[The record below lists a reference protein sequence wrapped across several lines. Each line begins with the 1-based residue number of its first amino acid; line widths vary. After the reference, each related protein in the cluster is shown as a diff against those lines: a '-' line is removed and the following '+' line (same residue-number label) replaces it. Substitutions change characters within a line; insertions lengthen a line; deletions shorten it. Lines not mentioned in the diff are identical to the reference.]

1 MQAPTRT
8 EALLEAIERRIAE
21 ISERQHALA
30 VERARLTEQI
40 TPLRLGITAPD
51 VALTLLRAKGIVFR
65 GIAAATSDDRPPRS
79 VVLRVAHRP
88 VKLTAVPKTR
98 SETA

>member
-1 MQAPTRT
+1 MQAQTRT
-8 EALLEAIERRIAE
+8 EAVLGAIERRLAE

-40 TPLRLGITAPD
+40 TPLRLGITSPD

-65 GIAAATSDDRPPRS
+65 GLASATSEDRPARS
-79 VVLRVAHRP
+79 VVLRVPPRR
-88 VKLTAVPKTR
+88 VKLTALPKSR